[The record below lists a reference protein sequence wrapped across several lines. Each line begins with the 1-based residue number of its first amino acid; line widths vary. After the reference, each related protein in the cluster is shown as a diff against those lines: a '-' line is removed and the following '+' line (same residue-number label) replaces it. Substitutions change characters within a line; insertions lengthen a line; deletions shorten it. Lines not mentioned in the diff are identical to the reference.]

1 MRLPAFFHQT
11 PSDVDALVWTDGNA
25 TQAAGMLSAYAADSL
40 SPDTETLA
48 RMSVVV
54 RAAFA
59 DSPVSR
65 NAGLAPEAGSVG
77 SSGLGR
83 LVLGRHR
90 RRTIASLCAVAVLT
104 LSSVSFV
111 GAEGNPG
118 QPFYRL
124 RLNLEGVRLPFEQ
137 PANPLQSNLDK
148 ADARLADI
156 EREAAAK
163 DWNAATDATG
173 AYTDVVASII
183 LPADA
188 AAKAK
193 ALQRLDAEL
202 ARLEQLRLTSK
213 APATAALDKAIAA
226 VCGLL
231 GIPVPTP
238 PASPTARPTDGTNG
252 TNGTGK
258 TGDRATSEPSQ
269 KRGSGEGS
277 GGPKA
282 TPGAGKSES
291 SGRSNDPDGG
301 RATTTPQD
309 QDGSAR
315 SSGGRQDR

>member
-1 MRLPAFFHQT
+1 MRLPAFFHRT
-11 PSDVDALVWTDGNA
+11 PSDVDTLVWTDGDD

-40 SPDTETLA
+40 SPDTETLS

-65 NAGLAPEAGSVG
+65 NAGLAPEAGSAG
-77 SSGLGR
+77 AAGLRG
-83 LVLGRHR
+83 LVLGRGH

-111 GAEGNPG
+111 GAQSNPG

-124 RLNLEGVRLPFEQ
+124 RLSLEGVRLPFEQ

-148 ADARLADI
+148 ADARFADI

-163 DWNAATDATG
+163 DWSAAADAAG
-173 AYTDVVASII
+173 AYGDVVASIS
-183 LPADA
+183 LPTDA
-188 AAKAK
+188 ATKAG
-193 ALQRLDAEL
+193 ALQRLDAEM
-202 ARLEQLRLTSK
+202 ARLERLRLTSR
-213 APATAALDKAIAA
+213 APETAALDKAIAA
-226 VCGLL
+226 ICGLL

-238 PASPTARPTDGTNG
+238 PASATPPATNQGNGNGRDGS
-252 TNGTGK
+252 
-258 TGDRATSEPSQ
+258 RATSTPSQ
-269 KRGSGEGS
+269 GRDRDGS
-277 GGPKA
+277 GGPKT

-301 RATTTPQD
+301 HATPTPQD
-309 QDGSAR
+309 PDGSGH
-315 SSGGRQDR
+315 SSGELPRH

>member
-11 PSDVDALVWTDGNA
+11 PSDVDALVWTDGDD

-40 SPDTETLA
+40 SPDTETLS

-59 DSPVSR
+59 DSPASR
-65 NAGLAPEAGSVG
+65 NAGLAPEAGSAG
-77 SSGLGR
+77 AAGLRG
-83 LVLGRHR
+83 LVLGRGH

-111 GAEGNPG
+111 GAQSNPG

-124 RLNLEGVRLPFEQ
+124 RLSLEGVRLPFEQ

-148 ADARLADI
+148 ADARFADI

-163 DWNAATDATG
+163 DWSAAADAAG
-173 AYTDVVASII
+173 AYGDVVASIS
-183 LPADA
+183 LPTDA
-188 AAKAK
+188 ATKAG
-193 ALQRLDAEL
+193 ALQRLDAEM
-202 ARLEQLRLTSK
+202 ARLERLRLTSR
-213 APATAALDKAIAA
+213 APETAALDKAIAA
-226 VCGLL
+226 ICGLL

-238 PASPTARPTDGTNG
+238 PASATPPATNQGNGNGRDGN
-252 TNGTGK
+252 
-258 TGDRATSEPSQ
+258 RATSTPSQ
-269 KRGSGEGS
+269 GRDRDGSGA
-277 GGPKA
+277 PKT

-301 RATTTPQD
+301 HATPTPQD
-309 QDGSAR
+309 PDGSGH
-315 SSGGRQDR
+315 SSGELPRH